1 MHSYSQDEMKSAT
14 DVARGFGGI
23 LKDISNDLKKRVAV
37 VKNSKLQAVIISI
50 KEYERLMD
58 AYDVLEKLYKKGL
71 K

>member
-1 MHSYSQDEMKSAT
+1 LSD
-14 DVARGFGGI
+14 DP
-23 LKDISNDLKKRVAV
+23 KKRIAV
-37 VKNSKLQAVIISI
+37 VKNSKLQAMIISV